1 MAIHPK
7 PGLVCWAM
15 MPIIGTSERKPRTV
29 MVISSEKFSNRTG
42 LVHLLPISTSP
53 PAAADFLVPKM
64 LPGAGKLDP
73 KSRIVVDIL
82 ITDDAKFLRDPIGEM
97 DSQIV
102 RTAADRFKATIG

>member
-1 MAIHPK
+1 MAMQPK

-15 MPIIGTSERKPRTV
+15 MPVIGTSERKPRTV

-42 LVHLLPISTSP
+42 FVHLLPISTTP
-53 PAAADFLVPKM
+53 PAAADVLAAKL

-82 ITDDAKFLRDPIGEM
+82 ITEDVKFLRDPLGEM
-97 DSQIV
+97 DPQVV
-102 RTAADRFKATIG
+102 RTAADRFKATIV